1 MRLAFMDAM
10 VDYNEQI
17 KVLEDEIRNTQYNK
31 ATQHHIGLVK
41 AKIARIREKQATR
54 GKGKGKTE
62 GYAVRKTGDST
73 AVLIGFPS
81 VGKSTLLNALTN
93 AESKIASYNFTTVT
107 CIPGLM
113 EYKKA
118 KIQIL
123 DLPGIIK
130 GASKG
135 AGRGREVFSV
145 LRNADLVIVVSDVF
159 EREQLTTILKELYD
173 ADMRLNQK
181 KPNVHIRKL
190 ERGGIQIGK
199 TLKLTKLE
207 DETIKAILTEF
218 RINNAQVLIRED
230 ITADQLIDVIEDNK
244 KYVSMVLVVNKID
257 LADNESLKS
266 AKKYYK
272 DAAFISAENR
282 TGIEEVKET
291 IFQKLRLMRIYLK
304 EVGKEADME
313 IPLII
318 RENAKIADVCDKLH
332 RDFIKR
338 FRFAKVWGKSAKF
351 PAQRFNATHVL
362 KDNDILQ
369 IHLK

>member
-1 MRLAFMDAM
+1 M

-17 KVLEDEIRNTQYNK
+17 KILEDEIRNTQYNK
-31 ATQHHIGLVK
+31 ATEHHIGLTK
-41 AKIARIREKQATR
+41 AKIATIRKKQEAR
-54 GKGKGKTE
+54 SKGKGKTE
-62 GYAVRKTGDST
+62 GYAVRKTGDAT

-93 AESKIASYNFTTVT
+93 AESKTAAYAFTTTT
-107 CIPGLM
+107 CIPGLL

-123 DLPGIIK
+123 DMPGIIK
-130 GASKG
+130 GASRG

-145 LRNADLVIVVSDVF
+145 LRTADLVIVIADVF
-159 EREQLTTILKELYD
+159 EREQLDTIVKELYD
-173 ADMRLNQK
+173 ANMRLNQK
-181 KPNVHIRKL
+181 KPNVRIRKL

-199 TLKLTKLE
+199 TVKLTKLE
-207 DETIKAILTEF
+207 DETIKGILNEF
-218 RINNAQVLIRED
+218 HTCNAQVLIRED
-230 ITADQLIDVIEDNK
+230 ITPDQLIDVIEGDK
-244 KYVSMVLVVNKID
+244 KYVPMVLVVNKID
-257 LADNESLKS
+257 LADEETLKS

-272 DAAFISAENR
+272 DAVFISAENR
-282 TGIEEVKET
+282 TGIEEVKEA
-291 IFQKLRLMRIYLK
+291 IFQKLDLMRIYLK

-318 RENAKIADVCDKLH
+318 KEGATIADVCDKLH

-351 PAQRFNATHVL
+351 AAQRFNATHAL
-362 KDNDILQ
+362 KDGDILQ